1 MRRQSPWIHRFSRPL
16 IAAVAALG
24 IADTAYLTSVKLAG
38 KGATCSSESCNAVLS
53 SPYANVFGQPLSLFG
68 LLAYIA
74 VLLLAIAPLVI
85 NPKSDKKLHNQI
97 QDLTWPVLLIAG
109 AAMMVFSGYLMYLLA
124 AVISAACP
132 YCIASAIFSTLIFG
146 LVLFGKER
154 DGIGEIFMPVTIA
167 ASLTLLVTVFIYSG
181 VGPTADA
188 KDPTSNDITTLEP
201 SGSPVN
207 GVGWT
212 VTSKSGPSELALAE
226 HLKQTGATMYGGW
239 FCNHCYEQ
247 KQLLGREAVKA
258 SLPYVECNA
267 EGKNAQVELCQK
279 EGIKG
284 FPTWSIKG
292 QKYPGVQPLEKLAE
306 LTGYTGPKNFKY
318 SKLLPSFLK

>member
-1 MRRQSPWIHRFSRPL
+1 MRRQSSWIHRFSRPL

-38 KGATCSSESCNAVLS
+38 KGVTCSSESCNAVLS

-68 LLAYIA
+68 LLAYMA

-85 NPKSDKKLHNQI
+85 NPKSDKKLHNQL

-124 AVISAACP
+124 AVIQADCP
-132 YCIASAIFSTLIFG
+132 YCIASAIFSALIFG
-146 LVLFGKER
+146 LVLFGKEW
-154 DGIGEIFMPVTIA
+154 DGIGEIVMPVVIA
-167 ASLTLLVTVFIYSG
+167 GFLTLLVTLGIYSG

-188 KDPTSNDITTLEP
+188 ADPTTNDITTLEP
-201 SGSPVN
+201 SGSPKK

-226 HLKQTGATMYGGW
+226 HLKQTGSTMYGGW
-239 FCNHCYEQ
+239 FCSHCHEQ
-247 KQLLGREAVKA
+247 KQLFGREAVRA
-258 SLPYVECNA
+258 SLPYVECNS

-279 EGIKG
+279 EGVKS

-292 QKYPGVQPLEKLAE
+292 QKYSGVQRLEKLAE
-306 LTGYTGPKNFKY
+306 LSGYTGSKNFQY
-318 SKLLPSFLK
+318 SKLVPAFVK